1 MKRNPYYSIIISV
14 IQMERLQKVIAKAGI
29 CSRRKAEV
37 LITEGKVKVN
47 GHVVTTLGTTVSE
60 DDKIYVEGKYL
71 SFLLKTKGVESYTIK
86 KDSVN
91 FNFDKEKTFK
101 IPYTLIKSAAI
112 GVPDYK
118 FQFKDNR
125 IYVEIPLTNK
135 NNNQDSKHY
144 IYNLT
149 KFLENF

>member
-1 MKRNPYYSIIISV
+1 MHKEIS
-14 IQMERLQKVIAKAGI
+14 
-29 CSRRKAEV
+29 
-37 LITEGKVKVN
+37 KVKSREELNRLIEEFNDRYGRVN
-47 GHVVTTLGTTVSE
+47 DEL
-60 DDKIYVEGKYL
+60 KIYVEGKYL
-71 SFLLKTKGVESYTIK
+71 SFLLKTKGIESYTIK

-101 IPYTLIKSAAI
+101 IPYTLIRSAAI

-135 NNNQDSKHY
+135 NNNQDSNHY